1 MLKKNRKIKR
11 TFTLV
16 MEKKATLQ
24 HYSTLKKNEVNT
36 NMVKIMRN
44 TKIKRN

>member
-1 MLKKNRKIKR
+1 MLKKNKKIKR
-11 TFTLV
+11 TFTRV
-16 MEKKATLQ
+16 MGKKGNIATLFNI
-24 HYSTLKKNEVNT
+24 KKNEVNT